1 MIKKKKISQLPL
13 AESFIGLYTIGVD
26 AANRSVKVSLQ
37 WLKES
42 YDSIIEAIRDA
53 NNAAKNA
60 KLATSDVRK
69 LEATVSETEEKRVEA
84 EKNRQKEE
92 QKRIENESGR
102 VVEEEKR
109 EERINLAISNMGE
122 ATDSTL
128 KNVEIKV
135 DSFIHEIQGQ
145 AGEALECV
153 DNATT
158 RLNSLSD
165 HRDKIVDGYW
175 YRWNETTGEYE
186 NTNEPANSV
195 ISVASFDVDPA
206 TGYLNM
212 FSDDD
217 YSGPGFKIDEDGV
230 LTVTV

>member
-13 AESFIGLYTIGVD
+13 SESFIGLYTIGVD

-42 YDSIIEAIRDA
+42 YDSIIEAIGNA
-53 NNAAKNA
+53 NKAANNA

-69 LEATVSETEEKRVEA
+69 LETTVSEREEKRVET
-84 EKNRQKEE
+84 EKIRQEEE
-92 QKRIENESGR
+92 QKRIKAEKDRVGNEINR
-102 VVEEEKR
+102 EKQVDS
-109 EERINLAISNMGE
+109 AISGMEKVTNE
-122 ATDSTL
+122 T
-128 KNVEIKV
+128 VIKV
-135 DSFIHEIQGQ
+135 DEKVNSSIEIMKEQT
-145 AGEALECV
+145 EKALESV

-186 NTNEPANSV
+186 NTHEPANSV
-195 ISVASFDVDPA
+195 ISVASFDVDPK

-212 FSDDD
+212 RSSDD
-217 YSGPGFKIDEDGV
+217 YSGPEFTIEEDGV

>member
-1 MIKKKKISQLPL
+1 MIRKKKISQLPL
-13 AESFIGLYTIGVD
+13 SESFIGLYTIGVD

-42 YDSIIEAIRDA
+42 YDSIIEAIGNA
-53 NNAAKNA
+53 NKAANNA

-69 LEATVSETEEKRVEA
+69 LETTVSEREEKRVET
-84 EKNRQKEE
+84 EKIRQEYE
-92 QKRIENESGR
+92 QKRIENESDR
-102 VVEEEKR
+102 VVKEEKR
-109 EERINLAISNMGE
+109 EERINLAISNMGK

-128 KNVEIKV
+128 KNVEEKI
-135 DSFIHEIQGQ
+135 DSFIYEIQDQ
-145 AGEALECV
+145 AGEALESV

-186 NTNEPANSV
+186 NTHEPANSV
-195 ISVASFDVDPA
+195 ISVASFDIDPA

-217 YSGPGFKIDEDGV
+217 YSGPGFAVDKDGI